1 MLGVLLPGLLAAAAP
16 PRSPEAHADD
26 SLTTVQLPDG
36 PIRCKKFGQLTQEC
50 LGIPFGRVE
59 RWKPPL
65 PPAPW
70 TAPRDATGFGPA
82 CYSADKNFGEG
93 KDGKVVKGTAG
104 CWDAAG
110 KETGFCS
117 EQCLS
122 LNVFAPRQPPAAGEK
137 GYPVVVWIHGGGYS
151 GGATLG
157 LNGTAQVETI
167 SRGDIIWVT
176 VNYRLNIHGFLG
188 SEKLKGNDP
197 NGSVGNYGLQ
207 DQRFALEWVQRSIG
221 AFGGDKDNV
230 MIDGS
235 SAGGGSTAN
244 HFVNARSWP
253 LFDKTAGESGM
264 FATWNTMP
272 LESAEAHFSLA
283 L

>member
-1 MLGVLLPGLLAAAAP
+1 MCAAP
-16 PRSPEAHADD
+16 AAVV
-26 SLTTVQLPDG
+26 SLYGAGCHT
-36 PIRCKKFGQLTQEC
+36 
-50 LGIPFGRVE
+50 GIVI
-59 RWKPPL
+59 
-65 PPAPW
+65 A
-70 TAPRDATGFGPA
+70 
-82 CYSADKNFGEG
+82 SGEG
-93 KDGKVVKGTAG
+93 ATYAVAVYAITVDLLETFAHFLI
-104 CWDAAG
+104 AARD
-110 KETGFCS
+110 
-117 EQCLS
+117 
-122 LNVFAPRQPPAAGEK
+122 VPAGEK
-137 GYPVVVWIHGGGYS
+137 GYPVDVGIHGGGYS

-167 SRGDIIWVT
+167 SKGDIIWVT

-221 AFGGDKDNV
+221 AFGGDKGNV

-235 SAGGGSTAN
+235 SAGGGSPAN
-244 HFVNARSWP
+244 HFVIARSWP
-253 LFDKTAGESGM
+253 LFTKTAGESGM

-283 L
+283 V